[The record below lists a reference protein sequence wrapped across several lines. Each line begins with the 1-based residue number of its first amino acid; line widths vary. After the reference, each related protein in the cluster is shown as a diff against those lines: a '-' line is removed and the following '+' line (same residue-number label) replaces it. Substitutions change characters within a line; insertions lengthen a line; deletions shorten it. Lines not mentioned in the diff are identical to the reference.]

1 MSTIRSFEWRDIPVL
16 HRYRRC
22 GLFLDTALLLTRG
35 PALVTTGALFSTAG
49 LNTSVFTCLCNDAD
63 SDGKPLLA
71 QITHAA
77 GSTFARLSYLAPD
90 EAVASADLPALF
102 DHLAPPVGERG
113 AFHILAE
120 VDEHSPAL
128 DALRQAGFAIYA
140 NQRIWKL
147 EKSPTVKASSAG
159 WQKVSE
165 RDTLRIRSLY
175 NDLVPGLVQQVEP
188 LSRQPLKGMVYYQGG
203 MLQAYIEL
211 RHGKAGVWAQPFV
224 HPDVRDFAAP
234 LGDLL
239 HSLPARSS
247 RPVYLCIRSYQ
258 SWLEGMVES
267 VGALPGLS
275 QAVMVRHLS
284 VARRAAQPAALPA
297 INGTRIEPITHI
309 VLNPDE
315 QVKNLPGK

>member
-1 MSTIRSFEWRDIPVL
+1 MMYIRSFEWRDLPVL

-35 PALVTTGALFSTAG
+35 PLLVTTGSLFSTAG
-49 LNTSVFTCLCNDAD
+49 LNTSVYTCLCNEAD
-63 SDGKPLLA
+63 TDGRQLLA
-71 QITHAA
+71 QVTHAA
-77 GSTFARLSYLAPD
+77 GSTYARLSYLAPD
-90 EAVASADLPALF
+90 DAVALADLPALF
-102 DHLAPPVGERG
+102 DHLAPSVGERG

-120 VDEHSPAL
+120 VDEHSQAL

-147 EKSPTVKASSAG
+147 EENPAGKTSASG
-159 WQKVSE
+159 WKKCREQ
-165 RDTLRIRSLY
+165 DTLRIRSLY

-188 LSRQPLKGMVYYQGG
+188 LSRQPLKGMVYYQDGN
-203 MLQAYIEL
+203 LLAYVDL
-211 RHGKAGVWAQPFV
+211 RYGKAGIWAQPFI

-239 HSLPARSS
+239 HSLPVRTS
-247 RPVYLCIRSYQ
+247 RPVYICVRSYQ
-258 SWLEGMVES
+258 SWLEGMVEA
-267 VGALPGLS
+267 VGAEPGVS

-297 INGTRIEPITHI
+297 MNGTRIEPITHI